1 MQTRTPTT
9 RPTTGSD
16 TAGPAVTSAAVTS
29 PAATSS
35 AVTSTPVTSSATTD
49 ADRSPTARIAELTE
63 IADRAVDTSRRWLRV
78 ASGLQVKDPG
88 ADRLAAVLGD
98 EGGVDFT
105 VGFVDRVIRT
115 EDPHAA
121 GAALVDIAEDAP
133 ASLPALDRAQ
143 IRAGAA
149 LAPVIPQVVVPAARA
164 RMRQMLS
171 HMIVDARP
179 GPFGRAVGAL
189 RADGS
194 KLNVNL
200 LGEAVLGEAEA
211 QHHTDEVQRLLHRD
225 DVDYVSVKVSSIA
238 SQIDLWAFEESTD
251 MVCERLRPLLRFA
264 ASQPAGTAFV
274 NLDMEEY
281 QDLELTIA
289 VFTRLLSE
297 PELLHYE
304 AGIVIQAYLPDAL
317 DAVQRLSAFAAERV
331 ARGGAGIKIRLV
343 KGANLPMEQVHGELA
358 GWPVTVCPSKE
369 DTDANYKRVL
379 DWVLR
384 REHLDGLRMGVASHN
399 IFDIAF
405 AHELTRARGVDDAVE
420 FEMLQGM
427 ARAEAAAIGRDV
439 GDIRLYVPAVHPDHF
454 DAAVSYL
461 VRRLDENSS
470 PENFMSGIT
479 ELRNGNHIFRREE
492 DRFRT
497 AIGILTD
504 TIATDD
510 DAPPRRRR
518 TQDRAQ
524 EAAAE
529 AARTSPTTGTA
540 QPGGS
545 PATGTAQPGGS
556 PAAGTVQPGDGQS
569 SPAGASAA
577 VLPVLPDVFRNEP
590 DTDPALPAN
599 RAWWTDHRDGATR
612 SSPAAISLP
621 NADAVDEVVARARTA
636 STAWQ
641 EAGAQHRGRVLLR
654 AADIMG
660 ARRGDFLAVMADEVG
675 KTPDQSDPEVSEAI
689 DFLRYYALRAQELEQ
704 IDGARFAPDRVVV
717 ITPPWNFPVAIPTGS
732 TVAALA
738 VGASAIHKPSSPTP
752 RCSALIIEC
761 LHDAGVPADV
771 LQLVRPTEGGV
782 GRALVSHPD
791 VDRVILTGA
800 SETAMLFKSFRA
812 DLPIAAETSGKNALV
827 ITPSADRDLAVAD
840 LVASAFGHAGQK
852 CSAASLG
859 ILVGSVADSRRFRDQ
874 LIDAASSLIV
884 GWPASG
890 PQGADRTQEHAASMG
905 PLTIEPE
912 DKLLRA
918 LTTLEPGEEWLLEP
932 QRLDDTGRLWSP
944 GIKTGVA
951 PGSHFH
957 LTEVFGPVLGLMR
970 ADSLEEA
977 IELQNAVDFGLTAGI
992 HSLDADEAAQWLDE
1006 VQAGN
1011 AYVNRGIT
1019 GAIVQR
1025 QPFGGWKK
1033 SSVGLGSKAGGP
1045 RYLMQFG
1052 TWHDAAGA
1060 PKDAGAW
1067 LTAAQESDRR
1077 AWATM
1082 GKPTDPTGLE
1092 SEANILRLLP
1102 RPVTVR
1108 VTDPVAPEVLARL
1121 AHAAA
1126 TAGAPL
1132 AWSLSE
1138 QAVHAGAANVD
1149 ATAEAVVE
1157 SADAFAARVAGG
1169 DVDDT
1174 VGARIRVV
1182 GEVEDALRQATIE
1195 RPEVA
1200 ILEGPVTG
1208 SGEVELRHYVHEQ
1221 AVSMTLHRFGTA
1233 SRSFHALA
1241 DRLRG

>member
-1 MQTRTPTT
+1 MQTRTHAPTT
-9 RPTTGSD
+9 PPMDRPD
-16 TAGPAVTSAAVTS
+16 TAAVGPDAA
-29 PAATSS
+29 AGL
-35 AVTSTPVTSSATTD
+35 
-49 ADRSPTARIAELTE
+49 DRSPVARIAELTE
-63 IADRAVDTSRRWLRV
+63 IADRAVDTSRRWLRL
-78 ASGLQVKDPG
+78 ASGLQVKDPS

-121 GAALVDIAEDAP
+121 GAALVDIAGSAP

-179 GPFGRAVGAL
+179 GPFGRSVGAL

-211 QHHTDEVQRLLHRD
+211 QHHTDEVQRLLQRN
-225 DVDYVSVKVSSIA
+225 DVDYVSVKVSSVA

-251 MVCERLRPLLRFA
+251 MVCGRLRPLLRFA

-281 QDLELTIA
+281 QDLELTMA
-289 VFTRLLSE
+289 VFTRLLNE

-317 DAVQRLSAFAAERV
+317 GAVQRLSAFAADRV

-358 GWPVTVCPSKE
+358 GWPVTVWPSKE

-384 REHLDGLRMGVASHN
+384 REHLDGLSMGIASHN

-405 AHELTRARGVDDAVE
+405 AHELTRARGVDDSVE

-470 PENFMSGIT
+470 PENFMSGIM
-479 ELRNGNHIFRREE
+479 ELRNGNHIFQREE

-497 AIGILTD
+497 SIGILTD
-504 TIATDD
+504 AIAIDD
-510 DAPPRRRR
+510 DTPPSPRR
-518 TQDRAQ
+518 TQDRFV
-524 EAAAE
+524 E
-529 AARTSPTTGTA
+529 
-540 QPGGS
+540 
-545 PATGTAQPGGS
+545 
-556 PAAGTVQPGDGQS
+556 
-569 SPAGASAA
+569 SAA
-577 VLPVLPDVFRNEP
+577 VQAASAELPPLPAEFRNEP
-590 DTDPALPAN
+590 DTDPALVAN
-599 RAWWTDHRDGATR
+599 RRWWEENRDSEGGAALHATR
-612 SSPAAISLP
+612 LADS
-621 NADAVDEVVARARTA
+621 DAVDAVVSRARAA
-636 STAWQ
+636 SAGWRD
-641 EAGAQHRGRVLLR
+641 AGAEHRGRILLR

-660 ARRGDFLAVMADEVG
+660 ARRGEFLSVMADEAG

-689 DFLRYYALRAQELEQ
+689 DFLRYYALRAQDL
-704 IDGARFAPDRVVV
+704 DRVEGAEFTPDSVV
-717 ITPPWNFPVAIPTGS
+717 LITPPWNFPVAIPTGS

-738 VGASAIHKPSSPTP
+738 AGASAIHKPSSPTP

-761 LHDAGVPADV
+761 LHEAGVPEDV
-771 LQLVRPTEGGV
+771 LHLVKTDEREV
-782 GRALVSHPD
+782 GRALVSHPH
-791 VDRVILTGA
+791 VDRVILTGS
-800 SETAMLFKSFRA
+800 SETASLFRSFRA
-812 DLPIAAETSGKNALV
+812 DLQIAAETSGKNALV

-840 LVASAFGHAGQK
+840 LVKSAFGHAGQK
-852 CSAASLG
+852 CSAASLA
-859 ILVGSVADSRRFRDQ
+859 ILVGSTADSKRFQDQ
-874 LIDAASSLIV
+874 LVDAASSLIV
-884 GWPASG
+884 GWPTVG
-890 PQGADRTQEHAASMG
+890 PDGAQHTHSHAASMG
-905 PLTIEPE
+905 PLTVDPE
-912 DKLLRA
+912 DKLLQA

-932 QRLDDTGRLWSP
+932 KRLDDTGRLWSP

-957 LTEVFGPVLGLMR
+957 LTEVFGPVLGIMR
-970 ADSLEEA
+970 ASSLEEA
-977 IELQNAVDFGLTAGI
+977 IDMQNAVDFGLTGGI
-992 HSLDADEAAQWLDE
+992 HSLDAAEVETWLDRVE
-1006 VQAGN
+1006 AGN
-1011 AYVNRGIT
+1011 VYVNRGIT

-1052 TWHDAAGA
+1052 TWHDAGA
-1060 PKDAGAW
+1060 ADPAAW
-1067 LTAAQESDRR
+1067 LEAAKESDRG
-1077 AWATM
+1077 AWDSM
-1082 GKPTDPTGLE
+1082 RPTDPTGLE
-1092 SEANILRLLP
+1092 SEANILRVLP
-1102 RPVTVR
+1102 RAVTIR
-1108 VTDPVAPEVLARL
+1108 VTEAVAPQVLERL
-1121 AHAAA
+1121 AHAAT

-1132 AWSLSE
+1132 AWSL
-1138 QAVHAGAANVD
+1138 APVAAD
-1149 ATAEAVVE
+1149 AAPSAAEVVVE
-1157 SADAFAARVAGG
+1157 DADAFAARVAAG
-1169 DVDDT
+1169 DIDDT
-1174 VGARIRVV
+1174 VGARVRVV
-1182 GEVEDALRQATIE
+1182 GAVEDSLRRTTQD

-1241 DRLRG
+1241 DRIRG

>member
-9 RPTTGSD
+9 SPTTSTG
-16 TAGPAVTSAAVTS
+16 TAAGI
-29 PAATSS
+29 
-35 AVTSTPVTSSATTD
+35 
-49 ADRSPTARIAELTE
+49 DRASTARIAELIE

-78 ASGLQVKDPG
+78 ASGLQVKDPS
-88 ADRLAAVLGD
+88 ADRLAAILGD

-121 GAALVDIAEDAP
+121 GAALVDIAESVP
-133 ASLPALDRAQ
+133 SSLPALDRAQ

-179 GPFGRAVGAL
+179 GPFGRSVGAL

-200 LGEAVLGEAEA
+200 LGEAVLGESEA
-211 QHHTDEVQRLLHRD
+211 QHHTDQVQRLLHRD
-225 DVDYVSVKVSSIA
+225 DVDYVSVKVSSVA

-281 QDLELTIA
+281 QDLELTMA

-297 PELLHYE
+297 PELLDYE

-343 KGANLPMEQVHGELA
+343 KGANLPMEQVHAELA

-384 REHLDGLRMGVASHN
+384 REHLNGLRMGVASHN

-405 AHELTRARGVDDAVE
+405 AHELTRARGVDDSVE

-497 AIGILTD
+497 SISILTD
-504 TIATDD
+504 AIAADD
-510 DAPPRRRR
+510 DVPPAPRR
-518 TQDRAQ
+518 TQDRSQ

-529 AARTSPTTGTA
+529 AAHTSPSTGTA
-540 QPGGS
+540 QPGDGHDS
-545 PATGTAQPGGS
+545 
-556 PAAGTVQPGDGQS
+556 AAGT
-569 SPAGASAA
+569 SAA
-577 VLPVLPDVFRNEP
+577 GLPPLPEAFRNEP

-599 RAWWTDHRDGATR
+599 REWWAAHRDGDTR
-612 SSPAAISLP
+612 SSPTAIPLP
-621 NADAVDEVVARARTA
+621 DEAAVDEVIARAKSA
-636 STAWQ
+636 STAWRD
-641 EAGAQHRGRVLLR
+641 AGAEHRGRVLLR

-689 DFLRYYALRAQELEQ
+689 DFLRYYALRAQRLEQ
-704 IDGARFAPDRVVV
+704 VEGAEFEPDRVVV

-738 VGASAIHKPSSPTP
+738 VGAAAIHKPSSPTP

-761 LHDAGVPADV
+761 LHDAGVPDDV

-782 GRALVSHPD
+782 GKALISHPD

-884 GWPASG
+884 GWPAGG
-890 PQGADRTQEHAASMG
+890 PEDADRTQEHAASMG

-992 HSLDADEAAQWLDE
+992 HSLDADEASQWLDE
-1006 VQAGN
+1006 VEAGN
-1011 AYVNRGIT
+1011 VYVNRGIT

-1052 TWHDAAGA
+1052 TWHDAADA
-1060 PKDAGAW
+1060 PKDPGAW
-1067 LTAAQESDRR
+1067 LSAAQESDRR
-1077 AWATM
+1077 AWEAM
-1082 GKPTDPTGLE
+1082 GRPTDPTGMQ

-1108 VTDPVAPEVLARL
+1108 VTEPVAPEVLARL
-1121 AHAAA
+1121 AHAAD
-1126 TAGAPL
+1126 TAGSPL
-1132 AWSLSE
+1132 SWSMTE
-1138 QAVHAGAANVD
+1138 QAANVSGQD
-1149 ATAEAVVE
+1149 TEAVAEVVVE
-1157 SADAFAARVAGG
+1157 SADAFAARVARG

-1182 GEVEDALRQATIE
+1182 GPVEDALRQATIE

-1200 ILEGPVTG
+1200 VLEGPVTG

-1241 DRLRG
+1241 DRIRG

>member
-1 MQTRTPTT
+1 MQTHIATTP
-9 RPTTGSD
+9 PTTG
-16 TAGPAVTSAAVTS
+16 
-29 PAATSS
+29 AATTGPG
-35 AVTSTPVTSSATTD
+35 V
-49 ADRSPTARIAELTE
+49 DRSPTARIVELTE

-78 ASGLQVKDPG
+78 ASGLQVKDPS
-88 ADRLAAVLGD
+88 ADRLAAILGD

-121 GAALVDIAEDAP
+121 SAALVDIAEAAP
-133 ASLPALDRAQ
+133 GSLPALDRAQ

-179 GPFGRAVGAL
+179 GPFGRAVGSL

-281 QDLELTIA
+281 QDLELTMA

-317 DAVQRLSAFAAERV
+317 HAVQRLSAFAAERV

-384 REHLDGLRMGVASHN
+384 PEHLRGLRLGVASHN

-479 ELRNGNHIFRREE
+479 ELRNGNHIFQREE
-492 DRFRT
+492 ERFRT

-504 TIATDD
+504 TIAADD
-510 DAPPRRRR
+510 DTPPTPRR

-524 EAAAE
+524 DRAE
-529 AARTSPTTGTA
+529 EVAGTA
-540 QPGGS
+540 E
-545 PATGTAQPGGS
+545 
-556 PAAGTVQPGDGQS
+556 
-569 SPAGASAA
+569 
-577 VLPVLPDVFRNEP
+577 LPPLPDAFRNEP

-599 RAWWTDHRDGATR
+599 RAWWTAHRDGDTR
-612 SSPAAISLP
+612 VSPTAVPLP
-621 NADAVDEVVARARTA
+621 DEAAVDEVVARAQSA
-636 STAWQ
+636 ATAWR
-641 EAGAQHRGRVLLR
+641 ESGAGHRGRVLLR

-660 ARRGDFLAVMADEVG
+660 ARRGDFLAVMADEAG

-689 DFLRYYALRAQELEQ
+689 DFLRYYALRAQDLEQ
-704 IDGARFAPDRVVV
+704 VDGAEFAPDRVVV

-761 LHDAGVPADV
+761 LHDAGVPHDV
-771 LQLVRPTEGGV
+771 LQLVRPTEGDV
-782 GRALVSHPD
+782 GRALVAHPD

-800 SETAMLFKSFRA
+800 SETATLFKSFRP

-874 LIDAASSLIV
+874 LVDAASSLIV
-884 GWPASG
+884 GWPATG
-890 PQGADRTQEHAASMG
+890 PDGADRTHEHAASMG

-912 DKLLRA
+912 DKLLRV
-918 LTTLEPGEEWLLEP
+918 LTTLEPGEEWLLQP

-977 IELQNAVDFGLTAGI
+977 VELQNAVDFGLTAGI
-992 HSLDADEAAQWLDE
+992 HSLDADEADRWLDSVE
-1006 VQAGN
+1006 AGN
-1011 AYVNRGIT
+1011 VYVNRGIT

-1033 SSVGLGSKAGGP
+1033 SSVGLGAKAGGP

-1052 TWHDAAGA
+1052 TWHDAADV
-1060 PKDAGAW
+1060 PQDPDAW

-1077 AWATM
+1077 AWQTM
-1082 GKPTDPTGLE
+1082 GRPTDPTGME
-1092 SEANILRLLP
+1092 AEANILRLLP

-1108 VTDPVAPEVLARL
+1108 VTDPVAPQVLARL
-1121 AHAAA
+1121 AHAAQ
-1126 TAGAPL
+1126 TAGAAL
-1132 AWSLSE
+1132 SWSLSE
-1138 QAVHAGAANVD
+1138 QAARVD
-1149 ATAEAVVE
+1149 APDAEAMVE
-1157 SADAFAARVAGG
+1157 SADAFARRVAQG

-1182 GEVEDALRQATIE
+1182 GAVEDALRQATVE

-1200 ILEGPVTG
+1200 VLEGPVTG

-1233 SRSFHALA
+1233 SRAFHALA
-1241 DRLRG
+1241 DRIRG